1 MRQLIALCGLL
12 AVLVVGWFVLRD
24 ISSRRKL
31 SETSGVVIT
40 KEPVNF
46 LTRTFDPANPPP
58 DMPPLAF
65 GEYAECDSHFLSN
78 ASVGGQTLQTDATH
92 AIVTIAQIKLT
103 LQLNVT
109 IWQPTQV
116 SDHVIEHEQGH
127 RQISEYYY
135 QTADKLAEQ
144 IAATFMGK
152 QIAIAGADQNAES
165 SKALQQVAT
174 EIADEYD
181 KQLNPEPTQQF
192 YDSITNHGVNDTVSK
207 DAAAYAIR
215 NIMAQSPVPAISPGI
230 SPGK

>member
-1 MRQLIALCGLL
+1 LRQLIALCGLL

-40 KEPVNF
+40 KEPANF

-65 GEYAECDSHFLSN
+65 GEYAQCDSHFLSN

-92 AIVTIAQIKLT
+92 AIVTITQIKLT

-116 SDHVIEHEQGH
+116 SEHVIEHEEGH

-144 IAATFMGK
+144 IAATFIGK
-152 QIAIAGADQNAES
+152 QIEIAGENQNEES
-165 SKALQQVAT
+165 SKALQEVAT
-174 EIADEYD
+174 EITDEYD
-181 KQLNPEPTQQF
+181 KELNTEPTQLF
-192 YDSITNHGVNDTVSK
+192 YDSITNHGVNDTISK
-207 DAAAYAIR
+207 DATAYAIR
-215 NIMAQSPVPAISPGI
+215 NIVTESPTPAISPG
-230 SPGK
+230 K